1 MNKTLSVATVLTALS
16 LTACT
21 QVPAGWQGVKVD
33 DWGDPTVNGCVPE
46 ETQEGTFSETVYQ
59 YPARDISWD
68 ASDDPNADPERKP
81 YEVLSNA
88 KDQAYMKVPVTV
100 VFDLTTDC
108 DKLKQFHRDLGTKYT
123 AWQGG
128 TDNESGWVSLL
139 NYVIG
144 QPLEQTLIGIS
155 QKYTYQQIWNDEAIR
170 TEYKNALQAQL
181 PKEAAARTNG
191 VDYFSDFVVTIGKP
205 EPVDQRL
212 RDARAAEQASQ
223 AEAAAKQTQATADAN
238 ARQSAAEAE
247 LRASQAE
254 TATAEQDARKRQAEI
269 AGFGEGPGAVEAWL
283 KWKAITEKS
292 ITPWPAPII
301 AGRP

>member
-1 MNKTLSVATVLTALS
+1 MNRSIPAVFAAVALS
-16 LTACT
+16 ATACT
-21 QVPAGWQGVKVD
+21 QIPAGWQGVKVD
-33 DWGDPTVNGCVPE
+33 DFGDPVVNGCAKE
-46 ETQEGTFSETVYQ
+46 ETMEATLTETIYE

-68 ASDDPNADPERKP
+68 ASDDPSLAPERPP

-108 DKLKQFHRDLGTKYT
+108 EKLKQFHRDLGTKYE
-123 AWQGG
+123 AWKGG
-128 TDNESGWVSLL
+128 TPDDVGWDNLL
-139 NYVIG
+139 AYVIG

-170 TEYKNALQAQL
+170 TEYKNALQEQL

-191 VDYFSDFVVTIGKP
+191 VEYFSDFVVTIGKP
-205 EPVDQRL
+205 TPVDQRL
-212 RDARAAEQASQ
+212 RDARAAEQSSQ

-238 ARQSAAEAE
+238 ARKAAAEAE
-247 LRASQAE
+247 LAAAQAE
-254 TATAEQDARKRQAEI
+254 LATERAEAEKRLAEI
-269 AGFGEGPGAVEAWL
+269 AGFGSGPEAVEAWL
-283 KWKAITEKS
+283 RDRAITAG

-301 AGRP
+301 AGAR